1 MKEVEKIALKMG
13 YGASDPQKIEEIQ
26 GYIDEAVEYMTKSC
40 GVAENETNSKTA
52 YVVKTLWADY
62 RDSGIEENIIK
73 KDGIVVALISNLRR
87 RKK

>member
-1 MKEVEKIALKMG
+1 MKEVEKIALKIG
-13 YGASDPQKIEEIQ
+13 YGASDPQKIDEIK
-26 GYIDEAVEYMTKSC
+26 GYIDEAVEYMKSC
-40 GVAENETNSKTA
+40 GVAEKEMNSHTA
-52 YVVKTLWADY
+52 YVVKSLWADY

>member
-1 MKEVEKIALKMG
+1 MKEVEKIALKIG

-26 GYIDEAVEYMTKSC
+26 GYIDEAVEFMKTS
-40 GVAENETNSKTA
+40 GVAEKEISTHTA
-52 YVVKTLWADY
+52 YVVKSLWADY
-62 RDSGIEENIIK
+62 RDSGVEESIIK